1 MFDFRRLTAA
11 LAVLCLLFVSAGCRK
26 QASATNPT
34 QPASPYV
41 RLATYNAVLAEANL
55 AAAKAVRNASQYQM
69 IPAETVREIFAW
81 QARVAKSSRALAVA
95 LSDAEVDLKSAQ
107 ITAIVLDL
115 TAPPVFDRWLTGLDS
130 PQQQLVVSSLKA
142 LAATVTLMVREFGTR
157 EAAGAAMAPRHPAR
171 ANLDAWLNSR
181 DVQRELGQRS
191 TGGELIT
198 LGRLWQRAHGYPVGG
213 AL

>member
-11 LAVLCLLFVSAGCRK
+11 LAVLSLFSAPSACRK
-26 QASATNPT
+26 QTGATNPT

-55 AAAKAVRNASQYQM
+55 AAARAIRQASEYQM
-69 IPAETVREIFAW
+69 IPAETVRDIYAW
-81 QARVAKSSRALAVA
+81 QSRVAQSSKALAVA
-95 LSDAEVDLKSAQ
+95 LSDAQVDVKSAE
-107 ITAIVLDL
+107 ITRLVLDL
-115 TAPPVFDRWLTGLDS
+115 AAPPVFDRWLTGLDT
-130 PQQQLVVSSLKA
+130 PQQRLVVSSLKA

-157 EAAGAAMAPRHPAR
+157 EAAGAAIAPRHPAR
-171 ANLDAWLNSR
+171 ANLDAWLASR
-181 DVQRELGQRS
+181 DVQREMGQRI
-191 TGGELIT
+191 TGGELVT